1 MKLEYFSTDSS
12 FPFFIQ
18 FGHHEDYMYVHSHQD
33 FSELVVVL
41 EGSATHMVD
50 DEELMIKKGDVFV
63 INNGT
68 RHGYKNL
75 IDFKICNIMFDFD
88 YMFSD
93 HPDLKTSAA
102 FHTLFVVEPNFKERK
117 FSSRTKL
124 NDEEL
129 KKFTVRLKH
138 MSDEYALRKTGYR
151 SYLQSEFVEL
161 SIELIRKFERFEC
174 IGDSNISG
182 IACVAA
188 EIEKHFDRDYTVED
202 LAKMAGISV
211 RHFTRVFSQTY
222 NMPVTRY
229 LETVRMNNAK
239 LLLRSSSKSVTEI
252 AYECGFSDNN
262 YFARRFKALYQIT
275 PTAYR
280 GM

>member
-1 MKLEYFSTDSS
+1 MKLEYFSTDST

-18 FGHHEDYMYVHSHQD
+18 FGHHEDYMFVHSHQD

-50 DEELMIKKGDVFV
+50 DEELLIGKGDVFV
-63 INNGT
+63 INEGT

-75 IDFKICNIMFDFD
+75 IDFKICNIMFDYK

-93 HPDLKTSAA
+93 KPDLKTSAA
-102 FHTLFVVEPNFKERK
+102 FHTLFVVEPNLKESK
-117 FSSRTKL
+117 FISRTKL
-124 NDEEL
+124 NDEEM
-129 KKFTVRLKH
+129 KKLTVRLKN
-138 MSDEYALRKTGYR
+138 MSEEYAYRKTGYK
-151 SYLQSEFVEL
+151 SYLQSEFIEL
-161 SIELIRKFERFEC
+161 SIELVRKYEKFEYS
-174 IGDSNISG
+174 GDHNVIG
-182 IACVAA
+182 IARVAA
-188 EIEKHFDRDYTVED
+188 EIEKNFEKAYTVEEFAR
-202 LAKMAGISV
+202 LAGMSI

-222 NMPVTRY
+222 NMPVTKY
-229 LETVRMNNAK
+229 LENVRMSNAK
-239 LLLRSSSKSVTEI
+239 LLLRSSSKSITEI

-275 PTAYR
+275 PSMYR